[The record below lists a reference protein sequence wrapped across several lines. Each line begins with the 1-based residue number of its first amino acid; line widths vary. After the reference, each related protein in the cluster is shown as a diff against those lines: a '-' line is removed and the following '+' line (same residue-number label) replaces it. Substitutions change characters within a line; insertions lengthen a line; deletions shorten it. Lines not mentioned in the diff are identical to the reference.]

1 MSRSRSSISVT
12 VACRGHSHETVRR
25 MKVFFSPTQ
34 KTHRPAQF
42 LVAGKFRPNPDV
54 PERTERFMA
63 GIADE
68 GHEIA
73 EPQDYGKQYVA
84 SVHAA
89 NYVDFL
95 SSAYGKWARLP
106 NAGSEVVP
114 NVHPRHAG
122 KAYPSS
128 IVGRAGY
135 HLSDLACPIT
145 ENTWEASLWGAHSA
159 TAAALAV
166 RDGGQDYA
174 YAMCRPPGHHAG
186 ADFAGGFCYINN
198 AAIAAEI
205 MRARFDRVAIV
216 DVDVH
221 HGNGTQEI
229 FYNRGDVLF
238 TSLHGDPNEFYPFF
252 WGYPEETGAGEGLG
266 ANANF
271 PLPRHTSDDV
281 YLETLG
287 RALAKVRDFGAQA
300 MVVSLGLDSYKD
312 DPLAFLKIT
321 TDGFRSI
328 AKALAEVNLPTVL
341 VQEGGYMCDDLGRN
355 LAAFLGSYQ
364 AARVS

>member
-1 MSRSRSSISVT
+1 
-12 VACRGHSHETVRR
+12 

-42 LVAGKFRPNPDV
+42 LVAGQFRPNPDV
-54 PERTERFMA
+54 PERTERFMT
-63 GIADE
+63 GIAGN
-68 GHEIA
+68 GHDIA
-73 EPQDYGKQYVA
+73 EPQDFGTKYVA
-84 SVHAA
+84 SVHAP

-95 SSAYGKWARLP
+95 SSAYANWAQLP
-106 NAGSEVVP
+106 NAATEVVP
-114 NVHPRHAG
+114 NVHPRKAG
-122 KAYPSS
+122 KAYPRS

-145 ENTWEASLWGAHSA
+145 EHTWDASLWGAHSA

-166 RDGGQDYA
+166 RDGGLDYA

-186 ADFAGGFCYINN
+186 PDFAGGFCYINN

-205 MRARFDRVAIV
+205 MRTKYDRVAIV

-229 FYNRGDVLF
+229 FYRRGDVMF
-238 TSLHGDPNEFYPFF
+238 ASLHGDPNEFYPFF
-252 WGYPEETGAGEGLG
+252 WGYSEESGEDEGRG
-266 ANANF
+266 TTVNY
-271 PLPRHTSDDV
+271 PLPRHTGDDA
-281 YLETLG
+281 YLSALG
-287 RALAKVRDFGAQA
+287 QALEKVRAFQPQA
-300 MVVSLGLDSYKD
+300 LVVSLGLDSYKD

-321 TDGFRSI
+321 TEGFRRI
-328 AKALAEVNLPTVL
+328 AAALAALKMPTIL

-355 LAAFLGSYQ
+355 LAAFLGSFETER
-364 AARVS
+364 AA